1 MKEKGQTKKKGEEE
15 LTNTS
20 CDSKGLA
27 IMVQQF
33 IEHNQS
39 SCSSPF
45 KKCSKVP

>member
-27 IMVQQF
+27 INGTT
-33 IEHNQS
+33 IH
-39 SCSSPF
+39 
-45 KKCSKVP
+45 